1 MNEMRLHYFTEDP
14 AFPFFIQYGK
24 HDEWLEEHIH
34 LDFCELVVVLRGR
47 ADHVV
52 GSETYPVQKG
62 DVFVIGENTAH
73 GYSNARDF
81 KICNIMF
88 RMNHIFDP
96 ASDLCNM
103 EGFHALFVIEPS
115 LTKNHSFISRLSLK
129 NQTFS
134 TVNHMISQMIAEYEK
149 KDRGYQTFLKTS
161 FISLALTFSRIYQ
174 ETTKT
179 DTNQF
184 SPLIAPISYLESHYP
199 EEITVQQLAEISG
212 LSTRHF
218 NRLFQS
224 AYQTSPVQYLLQYR
238 IQKAEKLLHYTEMSI
253 SEIAYQCGFN
263 DSNYFSRQ
271 FRKTH
276 GITPRQ
282 FRKHTENMSIK

>member
-1 MNEMRLHYFTEDP
+1 MNEMKLRYFTEDP

-24 HDEWLEEHIH
+24 HDKWLEEHVH
-34 LDFCELVVVLRGR
+34 LDFHELVVVLRGH

-52 GSETYPVQKG
+52 GSETYPIQKG
-62 DVFVIGENTAH
+62 DVFVIGANTAH
-73 GYSNARDF
+73 GYKNTQDF

-115 LTKNHSFISRLSLK
+115 MTKNHMFTSHLSLK
-129 NQTFS
+129 EQNFL
-134 TVNHMISQMIAEYEK
+134 TVCHTLDQMITEYEK
-149 KDRGYQTFLKTS
+149 KDRGYQTFLKTG
-161 FISLALTFSRIYQ
+161 FLSLALTFSRIYQ
-174 ETTKT
+174 ENSKSE
-179 DTNQF
+179 TNHF
-184 SPLIAPISYLESHYP
+184 FPLLSPIAYLETHYP
-199 EEITVQQLAEISG
+199 EEITVEQLAQKAG

-224 AYQTSPVQYLLQYR
+224 AYHTSPGQYLLHYR
-238 IQKAEKLLHYTEMSI
+238 IQKAERLLNYTDMPI
-253 SEIAYQCGFN
+253 SEIACQCGFN

-271 FRKTH
+271 FHKTH
-276 GITPRQ
+276 GISPRQ
-282 FRKHTENMSIK
+282 YRKQVE